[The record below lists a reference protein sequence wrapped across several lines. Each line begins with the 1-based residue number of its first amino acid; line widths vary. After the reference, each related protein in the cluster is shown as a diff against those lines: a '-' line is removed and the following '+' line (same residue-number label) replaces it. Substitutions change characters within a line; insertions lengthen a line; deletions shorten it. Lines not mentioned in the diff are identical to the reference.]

1 MTTTMT
7 TVGYGDLKAAQTI
20 NIGYESGDNM
30 LMISFMQF
38 MAILMFTLIKHR
50 LFSLHFDAKLE

>member
-1 MTTTMT
+1 MT